1 MVPDDDLPRLT
12 ALDEAALTRARTVL
26 VHSPG
31 PNGEGDLVW
40 TLTVTDHVGA
50 PLGRGRLTAPDWPT
64 PLGDLVAPH
73 LDVAGLRVVGAW
85 RTDLGEDHLPRHS
98 ARVVAPRT

>member
-1 MVPDDDLPRLT
+1 VPDDDLPRLT
-12 ALDEAALTRARTVL
+12 ALDEAVLARACTVL

-31 PNGEGDLVW
+31 PAGQGDLVW
-40 TLTVTDHVGA
+40 TLTVTDHAGA
-50 PLGRGRLTAPDWPT
+50 PLGRDRLTAPDWPT

-85 RTDLGEDHLPRHS
+85 RTDLGEDDLPRHT
-98 ARVVAPRT
+98 ARVVAPRR